1 LTEWTQW
8 PSWRRLI
15 AITRAPAGRSA
26 AATGALAAGS
36 LADLVDALARYAP
49 EGYPDAVHAIADE
62 LLSNCAAVAPL
73 VVLANAVH
81 LALDKDPGAV
91 AAELRE
97 TERRMAASS
106 ALIAEVGAGLIEDGF
121 IVLTHGGSGT
131 VQAMLVRAAEDRR
144 FFVSCAAT
152 LPTGEGLELAADL
165 AAAGLSVEVTSDD
178 ESFEVLA
185 DADLV
190 VVGADALG
198 PSEVMSTVGTAALA
212 AEAGELE
219 IPFYVLAAM
228 DKALPRPLFDRA
240 EKAGRL
246 DGRYEAWPLSQVTAV
261 ITETGVIDSVSAGRL
276 AAERLVSP
284 DLLAFD

>member
-1 LTEWTQW
+1 MA
-8 PSWRRLI
+8 I
-15 AITRAPAGRSA
+15 ARAPVGRSA

-36 LADLVDALARYAP
+36 LADLVDALAKYAP
-49 EGYPDAVHAIADE
+49 EGYPDAVDAIADE
-62 LLSNCAAVAPL
+62 LLRTCSAVAPL

-81 LALDKDPGAV
+81 LSLDKGPEVV

-106 ALIAEVGAGLIEDGF
+106 ALLAGVGAGLIEDGF
-121 IVLTHGGSGT
+121 IVLTHGGSGS

-152 LPTGEGLELAADL
+152 LPTGEGIELAADL

-212 AEAGELE
+212 AEARELE
-219 IPFYVLAAM
+219 VPFYVLAAL
-228 DKALPRPLFDRA
+228 DKALPSPLFDRA
-240 EKAGRL
+240 ERAGRL
-246 DGRYEAWPLSQVTAV
+246 DGRYEAFPLSQVTAV
-261 ITETGVIDSVSAGRL
+261 ITEIGVIDSAAAGRM
-276 AAERLVSP
+276 ASERQVSP